1 MPSADTV
8 GEGIKP
14 ISIEDYGP
22 SPWRQSRMMKGVYGG
37 IVKWVNFKPG
47 VKE

>member
-1 MPSADTV
+1 
-8 GEGIKP
+8 
-14 ISIEDYGP
+14 
-22 SPWRQSRMMKGVYGG
+22 MMKGVYGG